1 MNEVVH
7 SIANQYA
14 NKVENLIAEVKK
26 LPALVPEERHY
37 FGPNIYIKELVMPKG
52 AVVIGKPHK
61 THHLCNMLS
70 GHMIIVNPDGSRKEL
85 KAPMTFMAPPGRKV
99 AYILETVVFQNIF
112 STDETDVEKLESMFI
127 ETPLLEE
134 K

>member
-1 MNEVVH
+1 
-7 SIANQYA
+7 
-14 NKVENLIAEVKK
+14 
-26 LPALVPEERHY
+26 
-37 FGPNIYIKELVMPKG
+37 
-52 AVVIGKPHK
+52 
-61 THHLCNMLS
+61 
-70 GHMIIVNPDGSRKEL
+70 MIIVNPDGSRKEL